1 MSKTIALADL
11 TVELDGR
18 ALSAAH
24 GAALGEVHVQARLS
38 QPTLCEL
45 VFYEPPSLRLAPG
58 AAVRVMVGAFRT
70 PLFVGEVTAIE
81 DVYGPAAERRVY
93 VRSYDRLH
101 RLRKQQSLGTY
112 VQVTVREL
120 TADLAARIGLT
131 VEAVEAGPVWQRV
144 FHHRS
149 SDLDLLNEMASACGL
164 YLTLRGET
172 LHLITLEGLGEPL
185 RLVLGESLLEARMER
200 SGEAIAQNMIAEGW
214 TALEVEAFEE
224 RSIQPR
230 RGRRSAASVSPDAV
244 GGSPERTLLNEAVQD
259 SHHLELLAQAE
270 LDRRAA
276 HEVTLWGIAE
286 GDPNLMPG
294 ARVAIAGVDEELAGT
309 YVLTSVRHTLDAQSG
324 FISEIDTSP
333 PAPPPRSRCAVATLG
348 SVTRVDDPDELGRVQ
363 VSLPTYGQMETEWM
377 QVLSMGAGDG
387 KGLTIL
393 PDVGDAVLVLLSHE
407 QPGQGIVLGGLY
419 GMAGPT
425 DSGVEGASVRR
436 YTLLTPGGQRV
447 QLDDGTNVC
456 RIENAEG
463 SYVMLAPEQVTVHAE
478 TDLVIEAPGRRI
490 LLRGQA
496 IDMESG

>member
-1 MSKTIALADL
+1 MSKTLALADL
-11 TVELDGR
+11 TVEIDGR
-18 ALSAAH
+18 ALPAAH
-24 GAALGEVHVQARLS
+24 GAALGEVSVQARLS

-58 AAVRVMVGAFRT
+58 AVVRVMVGAFRT

-101 RLRKQQSLGTY
+101 RLRKRQSLGAY

-120 TADLAARIGLT
+120 TADLAARIGLA
-131 VEAVEAGPVWQRV
+131 VEAVEAGPISERV
-144 FHHRS
+144 FHYHS
-149 SDLDLLNEMASACGL
+149 SDLDLLNETASACGL
-164 YLTLRGET
+164 YLTLRDET

-185 RLVLGESLLEARMER
+185 RLVLGESLLEARLER
-200 SGEAIAQNMIAEGW
+200 SGEATVQNVIAEGW
-214 TALEVEAFEE
+214 TALEGEAFEE
-224 RSIQPR
+224 RTTQPR
-230 RGRRSAASVSPDAV
+230 RGRRSSASVSPDAI

-259 SHHLELLAQAE
+259 THHLEFMAQAE

-294 ARVAIAGVDEELAGT
+294 ARVAIEGIDEELAGT

-333 PAPPPRSRCAVATLG
+333 PAPPSRSRCAVATLG
-348 SVTRVDDPDELGRVQ
+348 SVIRVDDPAGLGRVQ
-363 VSLPTYGQMETEWM
+363 VSLPTYDQMETEWM
-377 QVLSMGAGDG
+377 QVLSIGAGDG

-419 GMAGPT
+419 GMAGPA
-425 DSGVEGASVRR
+425 DSGVEGTSVKR

-447 QLDDGTNVC
+447 QLDDGANIC
-456 RIENAEG
+456 RIENAGG
-463 SYVMLAPEQVTVHAE
+463 SYVTLAPDRVTVHAE
-478 TDLVIEAPGRRI
+478 TDLVIEAPGRHI
-490 LLRGQA
+490 TLRGQA

>member
-1 MSKTIALADL
+1 
-11 TVELDGR
+11 
-18 ALSAAH
+18 
-24 GAALGEVHVQARLS
+24 
-38 QPTLCEL
+38 
-45 VFYEPPSLRLAPG
+45 
-58 AAVRVMVGAFRT
+58 
-70 PLFVGEVTAIE
+70 
-81 DVYGPAAERRVY
+81 
-93 VRSYDRLH
+93 
-101 RLRKQQSLGTY
+101 
-112 VQVTVREL
+112 
-120 TADLAARIGLT
+120 
-131 VEAVEAGPVWQRV
+131 
-144 FHHRS
+144 
-149 SDLDLLNEMASACGL
+149 
-164 YLTLRGET
+164 
-172 LHLITLEGLGEPL
+172 
-185 RLVLGESLLEARMER
+185 
-200 SGEAIAQNMIAEGW
+200 
-214 TALEVEAFEE
+214 
-224 RSIQPR
+224 
-230 RGRRSAASVSPDAV
+230 V

-259 SHHLELLAQAE
+259 SHHLELMAQAE

-294 ARVAIAGVDEELAGT
+294 TQVAIEGVDEALAGT

-333 PAPPPRSRCAVATLG
+333 PAPPPRSRSTVATLG
-348 SVTRVDDPDELGRVQ
+348 SVTRVDDPAELGRVQ

-377 QVLSMGAGDG
+377 QVLSIGAGDG

-407 QPGQGIVLGGLY
+407 QPGHGIVLGGLY

-456 RIENAEG
+456 RMENAEG
-463 SYVMLAPEQVTVHAE
+463 SYVMLAPDQVTVHAE

-490 LLRGQA
+490 TIRGQA